1 MRADTP
7 VRRDAA
13 ASRPPR
19 RPAPKSLDQDP
30 LVFDATGGGATG
42 TVLRARPGG
51 AGAKRPRPSGTGAG
65 FTEEE
70 GLLVPT
76 EQDAEAD
83 SVVRA
88 RARSIAARLSVSRP
102 KPVSGS
108 RRGAGRFAS
117 VSYRDG
123 SDDLDLDLTLEALAE
138 KPVPE
143 DEDIIVRE
151 RIKVRRSVVLAVDV
165 SGSMKG
171 ERVRTAAATVGALA
185 GELDQD
191 SLSVIA
197 FWSDAAI
204 LLRLGDPVHPMELL
218 DVMLR
223 MPARGLTNV
232 AFPLKLAAQQLAGV
246 PKRDARVVL
255 LSDCVHNAGPDPR
268 PFAARL
274 PRLDVLLDTSGE
286 KDVELGRALARI
298 GRGTFHGIRS
308 YLDVAPA
315 LSKVFRT

>member
-1 MRADTP
+1 
-7 VRRDAA
+7 VRREATT
-13 ASRPPR
+13 SRPALR
-19 RPAPKSLDQDP
+19 RTPKNLDQEP
-30 LVFDATGGGATG
+30 LVFDASGGGASG
-42 TVLRARPGG
+42 TVLRAQPGG
-51 AGAKRPRPSGTGAG
+51 TGNGRARPSGTGAG
-65 FTEEE
+65 FTDEQ
-70 GLLVPT
+70 GQLVFA
-76 EQDAEAD
+76 EQTAD
-83 SVVRA
+83 TDLAVRA
-88 RARSIAARLSVSRP
+88 RARSIAARLSVSKP
-102 KPVSGS
+102 KVVSGS

-123 SDDLDLDLTLEALAE
+123 SDDLDLDRTLEALAE

-143 DEDIIVRE
+143 DEDIVVRE
-151 RIKVRRSVVLAVDV
+151 RIRARRSVVLAVDI

-185 GELDQD
+185 GEVDQD
-191 SLSVIA
+191 ALSVVA

-204 LLRLGDPVHPMELL
+204 LLKLGDPVHPAELL

-286 KDVELGRALARI
+286 KDVELGRELARI

-315 LSKVFRT
+315 LSEVFRT